1 MEAKRITIRVSP
13 KLHRRLCRAASG
25 ESVSLNSLATKA
37 LEEYVQTHAQES
49 ERLALR
55 ELGDLLTP
63 AAEADGLTEE
73 ELLRHARQV
82 RQRIW
87 QERYLAQTVQSQSGP
102 SQAG

>member
-13 KLHRRLCRAASG
+13 KLHKRLARAAHG
-25 ESVSLNSLATKA
+25 KSVSLNSLAVKA
-37 LEEYVQTHAQES
+37 LEEYIAVHSQQD

-55 ELGDLLTP
+55 ELGDLLAP
-63 AAEADGLTEE
+63 AAEAEELTEE

-87 QERYLAQTVQSQSGP
+87 RERYEKTVQAHLEP
-102 SQAG
+102 SQAS

>member
-13 KLHRRLCRAASG
+13 KLHKRLAHAATG
-25 ESVSLNSLATKA
+25 ESVSLNSLAVKA
-37 LEEYVQTHAQES
+37 LEEYIAIHS
-49 ERLALR
+49 RKDERLVLR
-55 ELGDLLTP
+55 ELGELLAP
-63 AAEADGLTEE
+63 AAEAEELTEE

-87 QERYLAQTVQSQSGP
+87 RERYEKTVQAHPEP

>member
-13 KLHRRLCRAASG
+13 RLHKRLARAANG
-25 ESVSLNSLATKA
+25 ESVSLNSLAVKA
-37 LEEYVQTHAQES
+37 LEEYITVHTQKD

-55 ELGDLLTP
+55 ELGDLLAP
-63 AAEADGLTEE
+63 AAEADELTEE

-87 QERYLAQTVQSQSGP
+87 QERYEKTIQAQSGP

>member
-13 KLHRRLCRAASG
+13 KLHKRLAHAASG
-25 ESVSLNSLATKA
+25 ESVSLNSLAVKA
-37 LEEYVQTHAQES
+37 LEEYVAVHARKD

-55 ELGDLLTP
+55 ELSDLLAP
-63 AAEADGLTEE
+63 AAEADELTEE
-73 ELLRHARQV
+73 ELLRHVRQV

-87 QERYLAQTVQSQSGP
+87 HERYEKTLKAHSGP